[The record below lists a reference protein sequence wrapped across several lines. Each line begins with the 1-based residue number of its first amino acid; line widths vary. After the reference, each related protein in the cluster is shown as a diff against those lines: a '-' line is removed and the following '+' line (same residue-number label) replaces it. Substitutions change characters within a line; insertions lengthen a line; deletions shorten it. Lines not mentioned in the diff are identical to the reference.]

1 MLRSCL
7 VVRGPEP
14 LSVEV
19 NGNGSDSLTDWSEAS
34 EPTSP
39 LSLDSDGPLS
49 PASRAAKKRVV
60 FADAKGL
67 SLTQIKMMTE
77 PSDCPPRWTAEF
89 LEQVPRNITR
99 TKNPQQQKK
108 ILILNEDPVGDP
120 RMDFVVVVVVTV
132 LTDLGLKL

>member
-60 FADAKGL
+60 FADAKGF

-89 LEQVPRNITR
+89 LEQVKKKKFFLKQNLTRISSRNR
-99 TKNPQQQKK
+99 
-108 ILILNEDPVGDP
+108 
-120 RMDFVVVVVVTV
+120 
-132 LTDLGLKL
+132 